1 MTTGGIP
8 RVVVVVDDAFPRF
21 EDLRLLINA
30 TNVSYCCIFE
40 GFIATVASDK
50 LIQC

>member
-1 MTTGGIP
+1 MTTSGIP
-8 RVVVVVDDAFPRF
+8 RAVVVVDDAFPRF

-30 TNVSYCCIFE
+30 TNVSYCCIIE
-40 GFIATVASDK
+40 GFIATVVSDK